1 MGTLYVGNTV
11 INTISKLKVG
21 SSNILK
27 IYAGSTLLFPSSI
40 IFPSGSKDTSFNI
53 GTGFNDDVFSVKVN
67 SSGKIYVGGFFGT
80 YSGSSQSGL
89 IRLNSDGTKDT
100 SFNIGTGFTGGSIVY
115 SISQESSGKIY
126 AGGVFT
132 AYSGSSQE
140 GLVKINTDGTK
151 DTSFNIG
158 TGFFSNEVY
167 ATEIDSNGKL
177 LVGGLFTSYSG
188 SSQNSLVR
196 LNTDGTKDTTFNVG
210 TGFDAQVYELK
221 IDSSGKILVGGNFT
235 TYSGSSQNRLIRL
248 NSDGTKDTSFDV
260 GSGTDFAVKLLT
272 IDSSGKIYV
281 GGSFGSYSGSTQNGL
296 VRLNTDGTKDTAF
309 NVGTGFNG
317 IVESLIIDISGSLI
331 VGGSFTTY
339 SGSGQN
345 GLIKLNT
352 DGTKDTTFDIGTGFN
367 SSVQSLVT
375 QSDGKI
381 IAGGGFTTYKGSSQ
395 NRLIRLT

>member
-1 MGTLYVGNTV
+1 MGKLYIGNTV

-21 SSNILK
+21 SSSVQK
-27 IYAGSTLLFPSSI
+27 IYVGSTLIFPSSI

-53 GTGFNDDVFSVKVN
+53 GTGFNNTVYSVKMD
-67 SSGKIYVGGFFGT
+67 SSEKIYVGGFFGS
-80 YSGSSQSGL
+80 YSGSSQNGL

-115 SISQESSGKIY
+115 SISQESGGKIY

-158 TGFFSNEVY
+158 TGFSAGEIY

-177 LVGGLFTSYSG
+177 LVGGLFLNYSG
-188 SSQNSLVR
+188 SSQNSLIR
-196 LNTDGTKDTTFNVG
+196 LNSDGTKDTSFNIG

-221 IDSSGKILVGGNFT
+221 IDSNGKILVGGNFT
-235 TYSGSSQNRLIRL
+235 TYSGSSQTRLIRL
-248 NSDGTKDTSFDV
+248 NSDGTKDTSFNV
-260 GSGTDFAVKLLT
+260 GAGCDLGVKLIT
-272 IDSSGKIYV
+272 IDSSEKIYV
-281 GGSFGSYSGSTQNGL
+281 GGFFSSYSGSSQNGL
-296 VRLNTDGTKDTAF
+296 VRLNTDGTKDTSF
-309 NVGTGFNG
+309 NVGTGFNSG
-317 IVESLIIDISGSLI
+317 VESLIIDASGSLI
-331 VGGSFTTY
+331 VGGSFTSY

-345 GLIKLNT
+345 GLVKLNT
-352 DGTKDTTFDIGTGFN
+352 NGTKDTTFDIGTGFDAG
-367 SSVQSLVT
+367 VQSLVT

-381 IAGGGFTTYKGSSQ
+381 VAGGSFTTYKGSSQ

>member
-1 MGTLYVGNTV
+1 MGKLYIGNTV

-21 SSNILK
+21 SSSVQK
-27 IYAGSTLLFPSSI
+27 IYVGSTLIFPSSI

-53 GTGFNDDVFSVKVN
+53 GTGFNNTVYSVKMD
-67 SSGKIYVGGFFGT
+67 SSEKIYVGGFFGS
-80 YSGSSQSGL
+80 YSGSSQNGL

-115 SISQESSGKIY
+115 SISQESGGKIY

-158 TGFFSNEVY
+158 TGFSAGEIY

-177 LVGGLFTSYSG
+177 LVGGLFLNYSG
-188 SSQNSLVR
+188 SSQNS
-196 LNTDGTKDTTFNVG
+196 
-210 TGFDAQVYELK
+210 
-221 IDSSGKILVGGNFT
+221 
-235 TYSGSSQNRLIRL
+235 LIRL
-248 NSDGTKDTSFDV
+248 NSDGTKDTSFNV
-260 GSGTDFAVKLLT
+260 GAGCDLGVKLIT
-272 IDSSGKIYV
+272 IDSSEKIYV
-281 GGSFGSYSGSTQNGL
+281 GGFFSSYSGSSQNGL
-296 VRLNTDGTKDTAF
+296 VRLNTDGTKDTSF
-309 NVGTGFNG
+309 NVGTGFNSG
-317 IVESLIIDISGSLI
+317 VESLIIDASGSLI
-331 VGGSFTTY
+331 VGGSFTSY

-345 GLIKLNT
+345 GLVKLNT
-352 DGTKDTTFDIGTGFN
+352 NGTKDTTFDIGTGFDAG
-367 SSVQSLVT
+367 VQSLVT

-381 IAGGGFTTYKGSSQ
+381 VAGGSFTTYKGSSQ

>member
-1 MGTLYVGNTV
+1 M
-11 INTISKLKVG
+11 
-21 SSNILK
+21 
-27 IYAGSTLLFPSSI
+27 
-40 IFPSGSKDTSFNI
+40 
-53 GTGFNDDVFSVKVN
+53 
-67 SSGKIYVGGFFGT
+67 
-80 YSGSSQSGL
+80 
-89 IRLNSDGTKDT
+89 
-100 SFNIGTGFTGGSIVY
+100 
-115 SISQESSGKIY
+115 
-126 AGGVFT
+126 
-132 AYSGSSQE
+132 
-140 GLVKINTDGTK
+140 
-151 DTSFNIG
+151 
-158 TGFFSNEVY
+158 
-167 ATEIDSNGKL
+167 
-177 LVGGLFTSYSG
+177 
-188 SSQNSLVR
+188 
-196 LNTDGTKDTTFNVG
+196 
-210 TGFDAQVYELK
+210 
-221 IDSSGKILVGGNFT
+221 
-235 TYSGSSQNRLIRL
+235 
-248 NSDGTKDTSFDV
+248 
-260 GSGTDFAVKLLT
+260 LT

>member
-1 MGTLYVGNTV
+1 MGKLYVGNTA
-11 INTISKLKVG
+11 INAIGKLKVG
-21 SSNILK
+21 SSSIQK

-53 GTGFNDDVFSVKVN
+53 GTGFNNDVFSVKID
-67 SSGKIYVGGFFGT
+67 SSGKIYAGGFFGT
-80 YSGSSQSGL
+80 YSGSSQNGL
-89 IRLNSDGTKDT
+89 VRLNSDGTKDT

-115 SISQESSGKIY
+115 SISQESGGKIY

-158 TGFFSNEVY
+158 TGFSAGEIY

-177 LVGGLFTSYSG
+177 LVGGLFLNYSG
-188 SSQNSLVR
+188 SSQNSLIR
-196 LNTDGTKDTTFNVG
+196 LNTDGTKDTSFNVG
-210 TGFDAQVYELK
+210 TGFNAQVYELK

-248 NSDGTKDTSFDV
+248 NSDGTKDTSFNV

-281 GGSFGSYSGSTQNGL
+281 GGSFSSYSGSTQNGL
-296 VRLNTDGTKDTAF
+296 VRLNSDGTKDTLF
-309 NVGTGFNG
+309 NVGTGSNG
-317 IVESLIIDISGSLI
+317 IVESLIIDVSGSLM

-367 SSVQSLVT
+367 SSVQSLII

-381 IAGGGFTTYKGSSQ
+381 VAGGGFTTYSGSTQ
-395 NRLIRLT
+395 NYIVRLT